1 MLHNA
6 QEHSSDVTKIKWMYE
21 LLFLNCSK
29 YIIFLQQIFE
39 LLFSSGE
46 IWLDKKLKVQTEVFF
61 KDRGEG
67 GRRWEKCDREI
78 ALVSLEVKTLI

>member
-1 MLHNA
+1 MLNNA

-39 LLFSSGE
+39 PLFSSGE

-61 KDRGEG
+61 KDRGPQ
-67 GRRWEKCDREI
+67 WEKCDREI